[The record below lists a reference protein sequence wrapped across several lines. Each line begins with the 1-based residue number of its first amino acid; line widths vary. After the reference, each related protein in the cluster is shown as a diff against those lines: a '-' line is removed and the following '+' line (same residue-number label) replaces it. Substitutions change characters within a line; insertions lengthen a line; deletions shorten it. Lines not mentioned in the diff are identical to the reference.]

1 MGNNKVLQS
10 NKEIFVQRALANP
23 RINAGRAQLENKKTD
38 TSLKRLPELFCKSA
52 FFQVR
57 Y

>member
-1 MGNNKVLQS
+1 MGNNKILQS